1 MKITILCVVV
11 LCLVGFTQS
20 QSILDVA
27 AGDGMI
33 NEVIGADTLS
43 DGTQAHDVYR
53 LTTLNATY
61 KFSDAIN
68 ARDDISIVG
77 VLDGITGRPPCI
89 QPAILQDQSIPATF
103 LIVNAAHATV
113 TLENLYLLAYAPNN
127 NANADGIAISV
138 TADHVR
144 LTIDNCVFDGWQ
156 AFGIGYSGDWDDF
169 FIRNSHFRNFVHPT
183 QWYIGEVIRN
193 TWPGEAYTDT
203 MSFVGNTMLCVNGYA
218 ACPVTKYYE
227 TYFEFNNNKVLYTFK
242 NPFFIFN
249 VTDAKINNNIFYGL
263 YAGGVDT
270 LENPWWD
277 NLWNPDTTYG
287 IIALQPLNGANAKM
301 FQPTDSANAEGLR
314 RVEVMNNTYFWP
326 TALTDFW
333 TTWNSTQPN
342 KVRTATFMNDPTT
355 VMFANDTNYPYLV
368 ESGNVNVD
376 PGFMSTL
383 DPPILNGSETDFTV
397 GLLAYF
403 QQVRTGTAANDYWG
417 YALTFAEDTP
427 NWVPVWPLPEASSLT
442 GIAESLN
449 SQVPVNFSLE
459 QNYPN
464 PFNPTTT
471 ISYNLKMAN
480 KVTLAVYN
488 VTGQLVETLVNE
500 YKPAGSYSLVY
511 KAINLASGIYY
522 YELKAGDYKEVRKML
537 LIK

>member
-1 MKITILCVVV
+1 MKLLIVGMTV
-11 LCLVGFTQS
+11 LCLAGLTQS

-27 AGDGMI
+27 TSDGMI
-33 NEVIGADTLS
+33 NEVIGADTLA

-53 LTTLNATY
+53 LVTLNATY
-61 KFSDAIN
+61 KFTDAIN

-77 VLDGITGRPPCI
+77 VLDGTTGRPPCI
-89 QPAILQDQSIPATF
+89 QPAILQDQSIPLTF
-103 LIVNAAHATV
+103 IIVNAMQVEAT
-113 TLENLYLLAYAPNN
+113 LQNLYLLAYAPNN
-127 NANADGIAISV
+127 NANAAGVAISV
-138 TADHVR
+138 TADDVR
-144 LTIDNCVFDGWQ
+144 LTVDNCVFDGWQ
-156 AFGIGYSGDWDDF
+156 GFGIGYSGNWDDF
-169 FIRNSHFRNFVHPT
+169 FVSNSHFRNFIHPN
-183 QWYIGEVIRN
+183 QWYVGEVIRN

-203 MSFVGNTMLCVNGYA
+203 MSFTGNTMLCVNGYA

-287 IIALQPLNGANAKM
+287 VIALQPLSGANAKM
-301 FQPTDSANAEGLR
+301 FQPSDSANAEGLR
-314 RVEVMNNTYFWP
+314 RVEVSNNTYFWP

-333 TTWNSTQPN
+333 TNWNNTQPN
-342 KVRTATFMNDPTT
+342 KVRTPNFMNVPTT
-355 VMFANDTNYPYLV
+355 AMFANDANYPYLV

-376 PGFMSTL
+376 PGFMGTI
-383 DPPILNGSETDFTV
+383 DPWVLNGSQTDFTI

-417 YALTFAEDTP
+417 YELTFAEDTP
-427 NWVPVWPLPEASSLT
+427 NWVPVWPLPEASSLSS
-442 GIAESLN
+442 IDQN
-449 SQVPVNFSLE
+449 VNPEIPADFSLE
-459 QNYPN
+459 QNFPN

-471 ISYNLKMAN
+471 IKFNLKTAGN
-480 KVTLAVYN
+480 ITLVVYN
-488 VTGQLVETLVNE
+488 VMGQVVETLIDG
-500 YKPAGSYSLVY
+500 YKPAGTYTQVY
-511 KAINLASGIYY
+511 HAKNLASGIYY
-522 YELKAGDYKEVRKML
+522 YELKAGSYKAVHKML

>member
-1 MKITILCVVV
+1 MKLTIICVVV
-11 LCLVGFTQS
+11 LCLVGLTQS

-27 AGDGMI
+27 SSDGMI
-33 NEVIGADTLS
+33 NEVIGADTLG

-53 LTTLNATY
+53 LITLDATY
-61 KFSDAIN
+61 KFTDAIN
-68 ARDDISIVG
+68 ARDDISIDG
-77 VLDGITGRPPCI
+77 VLDGVTGRPPCI
-89 QPAILQDQSIPATF
+89 QPAIRQDQSIPSTF
-103 LIVNAAHATV
+103 LIVNAANAKA

-138 TADHVR
+138 TADNVR
-144 LTIDNCVFDGWQ
+144 LTVDNCVFDGWQ
-156 AFGIGYSGDWDDF
+156 SFGIGYSGNWDDF
-169 FIRNSHFRNFVHPT
+169 FISNSHFRNFVHPT

-203 MSFVGNTMLCVNGYA
+203 MSFVGNSMLCVNGYA
-218 ACPVTKYYE
+218 ACPVTKFYE
-227 TYFEFNNNKVLYTFK
+227 TYFEFTNNKVLYTFK

-301 FQPTDSANAEGLR
+301 FQPSDSANAEGLR

-326 TALTDFW
+326 SALTDFW
-333 TTWNSTQPN
+333 TNWNNTQPN
-342 KVRTATFMNDPTT
+342 KVRTATFMNAPTT
-355 VMFANDTNYPYLV
+355 AMFANEAGYPHLV

-376 PGFMSTL
+376 PGFMGTI
-383 DPPILNGSETDFTV
+383 DPWVLNGSQTDFTV

-403 QQVRTGTAANDYWG
+403 QQIRTGTAANDYWG
-417 YALTFAEDTP
+417 YELTFAEDTP
-427 NWVPVWPLPEASSLT
+427 NWVPVWPLPEASS
-442 GIAESLN
+442 ISSIEESSN

-471 ISYNLKMAN
+471 ISYNIKTAN

-488 VTGQLVETLVNE
+488 VTGQLVKTLINE
-500 YKPAGSYSLVY
+500 YKPAGTYKLVY
-511 KAINLASGIYY
+511 NAINLASGIYY
-522 YELKAGDYKEVRKML
+522 YELKAGQNKEVRKML